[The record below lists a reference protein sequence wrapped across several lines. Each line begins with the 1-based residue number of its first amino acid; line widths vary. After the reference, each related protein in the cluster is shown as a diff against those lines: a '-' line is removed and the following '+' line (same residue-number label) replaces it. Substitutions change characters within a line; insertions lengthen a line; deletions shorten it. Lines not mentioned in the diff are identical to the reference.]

1 MYLKWNLTEFDLNLN
16 FKLNDSDRV
25 KMNGLNNGNT
35 GTETAAFEFKTR
47 GKGNI
52 DIKIGG
58 ET

>member
-1 MYLKWNLTEFDLNLN
+1 MNLN

-35 GTETAAFEFKTR
+35 GTETATFEFKTR

-52 DIKIGG
+52 NIEIGG